1 MKNQQ
6 RILMV
11 SDYNVPI
18 GGIEQYI
25 RDVTQL
31 LSANKNNVTL
41 VWLNLSSV
49 MLHRI
54 RHFLLPVTS
63 LNVYFAVKIVFQII
77 TIKPDLI
84 RRHSVSRY
92 IGWFPV
98 WVAWLFRIR
107 TWIMYHDLG
116 YFHPYPSLLAEV
128 SQIPK
133 VWSLISW
140 LQAGYEV
147 DQVWLIKTILMILKF
162 RNISAL
168 RRALVRNTSIHF
180 IPSSYMVPILEQ
192 RWIETKKIQ
201 VLGHFGRIECK

>member
-6 RILMV
+6 RILLV
-11 SDYNVPI
+11 SDYDAPI

-31 LSANKNNVTL
+31 LSADKNNVTL
-41 VWLNLSSV
+41 VWLNISSM
-49 MLHRI
+49 MLHHI

-63 LNVYFAVKIVFQII
+63 LNIYFAVKIIFQII

-98 WVAWLFRIR
+98 WIAWLFHIR

-116 YFHPYPSLLAEV
+116 YFHPYPSLLSEV
-128 SQIPK
+128 SQIPR
-133 VWSLISW
+133 VWKLSSW

-168 RRALVRNTSIHF
+168 RRVLVRNISIHF
-180 IPSSYMVPILEQ
+180 IPSPYMVPILEQ

>member
-6 RILMV
+6 RILLV
-11 SDYNVPI
+11 SDYDAPI

-49 MLHRI
+49 ILHRI

-63 LNVYFAVKIVFQII
+63 LNIYFAVKIIFQII

-98 WVAWLFRIR
+98 WIAWLFHIR

-116 YFHPYPSLLAEV
+116 YFHPYPSLLSEV
-128 SQIPK
+128 SQIPR
-133 VWSLISW
+133 VWKLSSW

-168 RRALVRNTSIHF
+168 RRVLVRNISIHF
-180 IPSSYMVPILEQ
+180 IPSPYMVPILEQ